1 MTPSE
6 TVAWLHDEMVR
17 IESHWTDQ
25 IQNQQR
31 RIAAVLAV
39 NGFLLAFLA
48 AAGLGANS
56 HDLGKGWYLYPFY
69 MSLFFLSI
77 ALIFG
82 MVVLIPRVPIGGAA
96 NRQGATAPDDDDRT
110 RTAIPSETITHWFST
125 TYGRPTIKPPSPWLD
140 SHKIFD
146 EVERSLDRS
155 TLTPSD
161 SVVLEVARSAGGNQD
176 WNRNLQMTNERRRR
190 WLNWEMTFILLGIVS
205 LIVTVVGSAQHAIS

>member
-6 TVAWLHDEMVR
+6 TVTWLHGEMVR
-17 IESHWTDQ
+17 IESHWTSQ
-25 IQNQQR
+25 VQNQQR

-56 HDLGKGWYLYPFY
+56 HSLGKGWYLYPFY
-69 MSLFFLSI
+69 ISTFFLSI

-82 MVVLIPRVPIGGAA
+82 MVVLIPQVPIGGGAREA
-96 NRQGATAPDDDDRT
+96 NETPEGSNEAPAD
-110 RTAIPSETITHWFST
+110 IKHWIRA
-125 TYGRPTIKPPSPWLD
+125 TYGRPRLEAPSPWLD
-140 SHKIFD
+140 SQKIFT

-155 TLTPSD
+155 ALTPSD
-161 SVVLEVARSAGGNQD
+161 IVVLEVSRSAGENQE

-190 WLNWEMTFILLGIVS
+190 WLNWEMTFILLGILS
-205 LIVTVVGSAQHAIS
+205 LILTVIGGAQHAIS